1 MISVKKI
8 KMFFYLPGYRQ
19 YRNTFWYKLL
29 KNMNIMVL
37 RRYYESRRRKEVFC
51 FFNIKLIKNIHI
63 SIG

>member
-8 KMFFYLPGYRQ
+8 KMFFCLPGNRQ

-37 RRYYESRRRKEVFC
+37 RRYYESRRRKEVLEKI
-51 FFNIKLIKNIHI
+51 NNKMIKNIHI
-63 SIG
+63 SMG